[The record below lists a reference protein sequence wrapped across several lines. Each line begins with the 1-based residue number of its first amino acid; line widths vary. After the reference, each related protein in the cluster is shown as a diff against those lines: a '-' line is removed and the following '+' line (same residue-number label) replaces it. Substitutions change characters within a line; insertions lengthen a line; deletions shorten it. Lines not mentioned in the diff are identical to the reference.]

1 MSTTIPTK
9 FPHRLGTY
17 TLVRQVSKSAMSV
30 VFEGRREA
38 IAGVSARVAIK
49 ILHPELADNETHKH
63 LFIQEAKNASALM
76 HRNIVHTQDF
86 EEVDG
91 LLMLVM
97 EYVEGLTA
105 REMMRQAR
113 QHGLPVP
120 PHVIAEIGRQIC
132 DGLHHAHSAFDNQ
145 GRVMGLVHCDVKPG
159 NIILNNH
166 GAVKILDFG
175 VSKTVFEA
183 QKKAVLRGTW
193 GYMAPEQVN
202 HGQVV
207 PRTDLYALATVL
219 YEMAASKPMYIRSE
233 KKNQS
238 KMRQL
243 MQSDE
248 PIRRVM
254 KLGDSYKRLQDV
266 LIRAL
271 QRDPAGRWSS
281 AEEMGA
287 ELSKLVRDPVVAQ
300 QDMIALLMQLQR
312 ARNSKSL
319 AGMSPMREREQTD
332 FSGIAFRPG
341 AEKPDVS
348 DKDRK
353 RFALLFLLLFPLGL
367 VGTIF
372 GIKQV
377 FFPSK
382 TEMKPVPVSSEK
394 VEVVQPEP
402 EMEIVDI
409 NPGDGQFEEM
419 PKPEEAPPKKR
430 KPKKRKSKPKV
441 ESDVEDVRITP
452 PKETTKRDDAVA
464 SKITISADQSAKV
477 FVDGKLLG
485 NAPLINR
492 QVSPG
497 KHSIQLAPASGGIKD
512 IKKFTID
519 VPAGKTLI
527 YQWSFN
533 DDRWLRK
540 GQ

>member
-63 LFIQEAKNASALM
+63 LFIQEAKNASSLM

-132 DGLHHAHSAFDNQ
+132 DGLHHAHSASDNQ

-193 GYMAPEQVN
+193 GYMAPEQIN
-202 HGQVV
+202 QGQVV

-219 YEMAASKPMYIRSE
+219 YEMAASKPMYTRSE
-233 KKNQS
+233 KKNQN

-254 KLGDSYKRLQDV
+254 KVGDSYKRLQDV

-319 AGMSPMREREQTD
+319 GGMSPMREREQTD

-341 AEKPDVS
+341 AETPEVS
-348 DKDRK
+348 EKDRK

-382 TEMKPVPVSSEK
+382 TEMTPVPVSSEK
-394 VEVVQPEP
+394 IEVQQPEP

-419 PKPEEAPPKKR
+419 PKPEEAPQPKKR
-430 KPKKRKSKPKV
+430 TPKKRQPKV
-441 ESDVEDVRITP
+441 EADVEDVRITP
-452 PKETTKRDDAVA
+452 PKETKKDDAVA

-497 KHSIQLAPASGGIKD
+497 KHSIQLAPVSGGIQD

-540 GQ
+540 GE